1 MFVADIHEFNKRN
14 ATCKHKKIGIS
25 DSQIK
30 ALFLLL
36 DADESGELE
45 PEEILGVFQDKM
57 MLGRNKELEVRD
69 ELMVKANLY
78 YKKA

>member
-45 PEEILGVFQDKM
+45 PEEILGVF
-57 MLGRNKELEVRD
+57 
-69 ELMVKANLY
+69 
-78 YKKA
+78 